1 VDRQN
6 SVGAVV
12 FARQQNSRFR
22 SKDLF
27 SDPVELARQLLIHR
41 LAFRSELEQGFE
53 VGLAAHQLLV
63 RFQNLF

>member
-1 VDRQN
+1 
-6 SVGAVV
+6 
-12 FARQQNSRFR
+12 
-22 SKDLF
+22 LF
-27 SDPVELARQLLIHR
+27 SDPVKLARQLLIHR